1 MPRASHKGTSKPDK
15 RGKRGKR
22 DKRGK
27 REFKAKEQ
35 DLSRCEGYMYRRKG
49 SAKLD
54 RILGSLKE
62 RAFQ

>member
-1 MPRASHKGTSKPDK
+1 MYVLESCLEQVIEIRVNRSQ
-15 RGKRGKR
+15 RG
-22 DKRGK
+22 KRGK

-35 DLSRCEGYMYRRKG
+35 DLSRCEDYMYRRKK

-62 RAFQ
+62 HAFQ